1 MDLAWVSLAALIVAI
16 TLSMVTSM
24 NVGVVSLAMAWIVGV
39 YLGGMPL
46 AKVIGTFPIDLL
58 LNLVGVT
65 LLFGMAN
72 NNGTLGRIA
81 ARAVR
86 ACRGNAGVIPIML
99 FAIAVTLSSIG
110 PGNIATTAI
119 MAPMAMAVATRAA
132 IPPFLMALMVG
143 NGAQAGALSRFA
155 PTGIIVNTNMEKIG
169 LAGHETGTFLN
180 NLLAHVAVT
189 FIAYFIFGGWKLF
202 TRNRVAPVAMAQV
215 DQAGAR
221 VDEEIVEIEPFTS
234 RHWLTIGV
242 LATLVVAVIEFKT
255 HVGLAALTGATL
267 LSLLKAADEKEA
279 IKKMPWSVI
288 LMVCGVTVLIGV
300 LSAQR
305 GMELFTDLLS
315 RIATP
320 GTVTFMIALITG
332 AVSVYSSTS
341 GVVLPAFLPTV
352 PGLAEHMGVN
362 PLSIAASMYVGGHLV
377 DLSPLSTI
385 GALCIAAL
393 HNEADAKKLFNQLL
407 WWGLSMMLVGAVICW
422 VLFR

>member
-1 MDLAWVSLAALIVAI
+1 MDLAWISLAALIAAI
-16 TLSMVTSM
+16 TLSMVTSV
-24 NVGVVSLAMAWIVGV
+24 NVGVVSLALAWIVGV
-39 YLGGMPL
+39 YLGGMPV
-46 AKVIGTFPIDLL
+46 AKVIATFPIDLL
-58 LNLVGVT
+58 INLVGIT

-72 NNGTLGRIA
+72 NNGTLGRLA
-81 ARAVR
+81 SRAVR

-99 FAIAVTLSSIG
+99 FVIAATLSSIG

-119 MAPMAMAVATRAA
+119 MAPMAMAVAGRAA

-155 PTGIIVNTNMEKIG
+155 PTGLIVNTNMEKIG
-169 LAGHETGTFLN
+169 LGGHETGTYLN
-180 NLLAHVAVT
+180 NLAAHVVVT
-189 FIAYFIFGGWKLF
+189 FVAYFIFGGWKLF
-202 TRNRVAPVAMAQV
+202 TRGRVAPVEMAQS

-221 VDEEIVEIEPFTS
+221 SEEVVDIEPFEG
-234 RHWLTIGV
+234 RHWLTLGV
-242 LATLVVAVIEFKT
+242 LLTLVIVVIEFKA
-255 HVGLAALTGATL
+255 HVGLAALTGAAL
-267 LSLLKAADEKEA
+267 LSLLKAADEKDA

-305 GMELFTDLLS
+305 GMELFTDLLA

-320 GTVTFMIALITG
+320 GTVTFMIALVTG

-352 PGLAEHMGVN
+352 PGLAERLGTD
-362 PLSIAASMYVGGHLV
+362 PLAIAASMYVGGHLV

-393 HNEADAKKLFNQLL
+393 HDETQAKKLFNQLL
-407 WWGLSMMLVGAVICW
+407 WWGLSMMVVGAMICW
-422 VLFR
+422 ILF

>member
-1 MDLAWVSLAALIVAI
+1 MNLAWISLAALVVAI
-16 TLSMVTSM
+16 TLSMVTSV
-24 NVGVVSLAMAWIVGV
+24 NVGVVSLALAWIVGV

-72 NNGTLGRIA
+72 HNGTLGRIA

-99 FAIAVTLSSIG
+99 FFIALGLSSIG

-119 MAPMAMAVATRAA
+119 MAPMAMAVGLRAA
-132 IPPFLMALMVG
+132 VPPFLMALMVG

-155 PTGIIVNTNMEKIG
+155 PTGIIVNINMEKIG
-169 LAGHETGTFLN
+169 LAGYETQTYLN
-180 NLLAHVAVT
+180 NLMAHAVVT
-189 FIAYFIFGGWKLF
+189 FAAYFLFGGWKLF
-202 TRNRVAPVAMAQV
+202 TRRVARPEMSQS

-221 VDEEIVEIEPFTS
+221 ADGEIVDIEPFET
-234 RHWLTIGV
+234 RHWLTIAV
-242 LATLVVAVIEFKT
+242 LAALVVSVIWLRT
-255 HVGLAALTGATL
+255 HVGMAALTGAAF
-267 LSLLKAADEKEA
+267 LSLVKAADEKDA
-279 IKKMPWSVI
+279 IRRMPWSVI

-305 GMELFTDLLS
+305 GMELFTELLAS
-315 RIATP
+315 IASP
-320 GTVTFMIALITG
+320 GTVTFVIALVTG

-352 PGLAEHMGVN
+352 PGLAARLGAEPMA
-362 PLSIAASMYVGGHLV
+362 IASSMNVGGHLV

-393 HNEADAKKLFNQLL
+393 PNEADAKKLFYQLL
-407 WWGLSMMLVGAVICW
+407 WWGLSMMVVGAAICW
-422 VLFR
+422 ILF

>member
-1 MDLAWVSLAALIVAI
+1 MDLAWISLAALVIAI
-16 TLSMVTSM
+16 TLSMVTSV
-24 NVGVVSLAMAWIVGV
+24 NVGVVSLALAWIVGV
-39 YLGGMPL
+39 YLGGMPV

-58 LNLVGVT
+58 LNLIGVT

-99 FAIAVTLSSIG
+99 FFIALGLSSIG

-119 MAPMAMAVATRAA
+119 IAPMAMAVAYRAA
-132 IPPFLMALMVG
+132 VPPFLMALMVG

-169 LAGHETGTFLN
+169 LGGFETQTYLN
-180 NLLAHVAVT
+180 NLMAHAVVT
-189 FIAYFIFGGWKLF
+189 FAAYLLFGGWRLF
-202 TRNRVAPVAMAQV
+202 TKPAAAEMSQS

-221 VDEEIVEIEPFTS
+221 ADEALVDIEPFETK
-234 RHWLTIGV
+234 HWLTVAV
-242 LATLVVAVIEFKT
+242 LTALVVSVIWFRT
-255 HVGLAALTGATL
+255 HVGLAALTGAAI
-267 LSLLKAADEKEA
+267 LSLLRAANEKDA
-279 IKKMPWSVI
+279 IKRMPWSVI

-305 GMELFTDLLS
+305 GIDLFTDLLA
-315 RIATP
+315 RLATP
-320 GTVTFMIALITG
+320 GTVTLVIAFVTG

-352 PGLAEHMGVN
+352 PGLAERLNADPMA
-362 PLSIAASMYVGGHLV
+362 IASSMNVGGHLV

-393 HNEADAKKLFNQLL
+393 PNEADGRKLFNQLL
-407 WWGLSMMLVGAVICW
+407 AWGLSMMVVGAIICW
-422 VLFR
+422 ILF

>member
-1 MDLAWVSLAALIVAI
+1 MDLAWISLAALIIAI
-16 TLSMVTSM
+16 TLSMVTSV

-46 AKVIGTFPIDLL
+46 AKVIGNFPIDLL

-72 NNGTLGRIA
+72 LNGTLGRMA

-86 ACRGNAGVIPIML
+86 ACRGNSGVIPIML
-99 FAIAVTLSSIG
+99 FVIAVTLSSIG

-119 MAPMAMAVATRAA
+119 MAPMAMAVAGRAA

-155 PTGIIVNTNMEKIG
+155 PTGIIVNTNMEQIG
-169 LAGHETGTFLN
+169 LGGHETGTYLN
-180 NLLAHVAVT
+180 NLLAHVVVT
-189 FIAYFIFGGWKLF
+189 FVAYFLFGGWKLF
-202 TRNRVAPVAMAQV
+202 TRPKAAPVEMAQS
-215 DQAGAR
+215 DQAGGRA
-221 VDEEIVEIEPFTS
+221 DADIVEIEPFDGK
-234 RHWLTIGV
+234 HWLTLGV
-242 LATLVVAVIEFKT
+242 LITLVVVVIQFKA
-255 HVGLAALTGATL
+255 HVGLAALTGAAL
-267 LSLLKAADEKEA
+267 LSLLRAADEKDA
-279 IKKMPWSVI
+279 IKKMPWGVI

-300 LSAQR
+300 RSAQR
-305 GMELFTDLLS
+305 GMDLVPDLLA
-315 RIATP
+315 RMATP
-320 GTVTFMIALITG
+320 ATVTFMIALVTG

-352 PGLAEHMGVN
+352 PGLAERLGVD

-393 HNEADAKKLFNQLL
+393 PNEADAKKLFNQLL
-407 WWGLSMMLVGAVICW
+407 WWGLSMMVVGATICW
-422 VLFR
+422 ILF